1 MISLTDRK
9 TPSVILI
16 IIAICFGYLRHFLS
30 EPSGLRRYGS
40 IQGIQATGATA
51 TVFHYQLPNGS
62 SFAVKTFLKRANGVS
77 EDEYL
82 ASLRHEWNIASIL
95 SHPNVLPILDIF
107 ADNGCWH
114 TAMPFIP
121 ITLFDRTL
129 GNGAALTKS
138 EGDCTFAQIVEGV
151 AYMHQQG
158 VAHLDL
164 KPNNILLD
172 GDLVKIIDFGHSQ
185 YFDKPQNATVEG
197 RLGTPPNAPW
207 EAYQRKHYDPFAA
220 DVWAVGMIYCQIVMP
235 TVPWNLGFAAD
246 QFAIFDPSAV
256 NGSLPRDEAHILS
269 IVEMLGRNLPEL
281 SRPLILDMLESD
293 PSQRVNMSEAKSTEW
308 IQNLARSCN
317 GIDRRVY

>member
-1 MISLTDRK
+1 MNHFNPMISLTNRRA
-9 TPSVILI
+9 PSGILI
-16 IIAICFGYLRHFLS
+16 IISICFGYLRHFLS

-62 SFAVKTFLKRANGVS
+62 SFAVKKFLKRANGVS

-82 ASLRHEWNIASIL
+82 ASVRHEWNIATIL

-107 ADNGCWH
+107 IDKASWH

-121 ITLFDRTL
+121 MTLFDRTL
-129 GNGAALTKS
+129 GNETALTLN

-185 YFDKPQNATVEG
+185 YFDPPRYATVEG
-197 RLGTPPNAPW
+197 TCSSPLSESSPTP
-207 EAYQRKHYDPFAA
+207 Q
-220 DVWAVGMIYCQIVMP
+220 
-235 TVPWNLGFAAD
+235 T
-246 QFAIFDPSAV
+246 
-256 NGSLPRDEAHILS
+256 
-269 IVEMLGRNLPEL
+269 
-281 SRPLILDMLESD
+281 
-293 PSQRVNMSEAKSTEW
+293 
-308 IQNLARSCN
+308 
-317 GIDRRVY
+317 